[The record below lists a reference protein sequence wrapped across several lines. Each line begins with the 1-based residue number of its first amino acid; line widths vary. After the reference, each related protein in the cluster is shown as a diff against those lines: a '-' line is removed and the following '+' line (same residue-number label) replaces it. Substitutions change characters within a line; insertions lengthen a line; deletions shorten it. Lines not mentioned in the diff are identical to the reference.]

1 MPLWMHICKGKDI
14 CLIILFD
21 CYLPQYLLK
30 ATLLIHMKFPLKL
43 LSCTC
48 GRWNLQENLHAIT
61 HLVFLGN
68 TVQKKTF
75 FIPCAREVTLISVA
89 TDEISGIKAKVRRQM
104 IPHEN
109 ACLLGFSNLCFQQLC
124 NVHICALSS
133 LSMPSSKQITL
144 LRQQIMNNRMLNL
157 SSLEFS
163 LQAL

>member
-30 ATLLIHMKFPLKL
+30 ATLLIHMTFPLKL

-109 ACLLGFSNLCFQQLC
+109 ACLLGFSNLCFQRRC

-133 LSMPSSKQITL
+133 LSKPSSKQITL